1 MFIQIVITD
10 SLQPMNPLRLS
21 GLFFRANGVRSNA
34 DTRTDDIPSS
44 VISRRMF
51 FSNITKIVSISVLS
65 ATAMIVGLGS
75 STTPALGADKPF
87 DGTEL
92 RALVFRSLDAD
103 YISSTLVRRLKSE
116 TGITLTVDQVPYE
129 EVRAKQLADRAGA
142 KRYDILNTTT
152 EWSYEYRKF
161 AAPLNDYIGK
171 AGYPDIEQ
179 DDIIPF
185 VWKAF
190 NPGQKIAWM
199 PYQPDTRIFFY
210 RSDLL
215 QGAGIQPPK
224 TWADLLTAAKALT
237 KPAADGKDAQYG
249 FIFPGQRGWNLT
261 LAWIPFVYAAGGD
274 VFKDGKPAFNSQA
287 GVDALNLLLEL
298 KKYSPPDVIT
308 FGEYEV
314 NQSVLHG
321 QIAMGVSASAITPEI
336 EAPGSPVKGKITA
349 SGFPLQ
355 SADTKPKHAAALG
368 GWAFGVSEYS
378 KHKDAAAYVV
388 MWLASRPIVTEM
400 QTNGRKHAARL
411 SMAKDQ
417 GLLAVNPHIPA
428 IVEVL
433 SNAEIFFP
441 GSQGAAIGE
450 LLNVRIAQAV
460 AGEMKPQE
468 ALDAAVRDINNYLSS
483 HPGE

>member
-1 MFIQIVITD
+1 MISPTLD
-10 SLQPMNPLRLS
+10 SLRPPVGKGRSDFNPGADDMPFS
-21 GLFFRANGVRSNA
+21 GV
-34 DTRTDDIPSS
+34 
-44 VISRRMF
+44 SRRMF
-51 FSNITKIVSISVLS
+51 ITNIAKFVSISAFSTTSLIAGFGLS
-65 ATAMIVGLGS
+65 ATS
-75 STTPALGADKPF
+75 ALGAEKPF
-87 DGTEL
+87 DGTEVK
-92 RALVFRSLDAD
+92 ALVFRSLDGD
-103 YISSTLVRRLKSE
+103 YIASTLAPRLKSE

-171 AGYPDIEQ
+171 AGYPDIEEA
-179 DDIIPF
+179 DIIPF

-190 NPGQKIAWM
+190 NPGKKIAWM

-210 RSDLL
+210 RPDLL
-215 QGAGIQPPK
+215 QAAGIQPPK
-224 TWADLLTAAKALT
+224 TWDELLAAAKALT
-237 KPAADGKDAQYG
+237 KPAAGGKDAQYG

-261 LAWIPFVYAAGGD
+261 LAWIPFVYAAGGNI
-274 VFKDGKPAFNSQA
+274 FNDGKPAFDSQA

-298 KKYSPPDVIT
+298 KQYSPPDVIS
-308 FGEYEV
+308 FGEHEV

-321 QIAMGVSASAITPEI
+321 QVAMGVSASAITPEI
-336 EAPGSPVKGKITA
+336 EAPDSPIKGKIVS

-355 SADTKPKHAAALG
+355 SADTKPKHSAALG
-368 GWAFGVSEYS
+368 GWAFGVSDYS
-378 KHKDAAAYVV
+378 KHKDAAAYVA

-400 QTNGRKHAARL
+400 QTHGRQHAARL
-411 SMAKDQ
+411 SMAKDP
-417 GLLAVNPHIPA
+417 GLLSVNPHIPA

-433 SNAEIFFP
+433 TSAEIFFP

-450 LLNVRIAQAV
+450 LLNVRVAQAV
-460 AGEMKPQE
+460 AGEMKPKE
-468 ALDAAVRDINNYLSS
+468 ALDAAESDINNYLAS